1 MDLLILM
8 ELNEKSVSGYD
19 VMTPIYRRFHI
30 LMGAGSVYS
39 LLYRMERDGLICG
52 TWQERRRV
60 YELTD
65 RGRAVAETSEGFFE
79 DFMDPSV
86 FTVSSTH

>member
-1 MDLLILM
+1 M
-8 ELNEKSVSGYD
+8 SGYD
-19 VMTPIYRRFHI
+19 FMMLIYRRFHV
-30 LMGAGSVYS
+30 LMGSGSVYS
-39 LLYRMERDGLICG
+39 LLYRMERDGLISG

-79 DFMDPSV
+79 DFMDLSV